1 MQLES
6 LVKKFKA
13 KDVKAFE
20 KLYDLYNESVQGVVF
35 NIVREKSIAEE
46 VNQDVFIKAWNNAE
60 SYSEKKGRFFT
71 WIINIARNAA
81 IDKIRSK
88 NFKNNTKNLDAEFF
102 VDILENHDSLDTK
115 TDFKT

>member
-35 NIVREKSIAEE
+35 NIVREQSIAEE
-46 VNQDVFIKAWNNAE
+46 VTQDVFIKAWNNAE
-60 SYSEKKGRFFT
+60 SYSEKKDVFLLGL
-71 WIINIARNAA
+71 
-81 IDKIRSK
+81 S
-88 NFKNNTKNLDAEFF
+88 
-102 VDILENHDSLDTK
+102 ILLEMQL
-115 TDFKT
+115 